1 MTLENK
7 QFIQEFIDRKY
18 SGPLKEVVYIQNS
31 FFFVVIDV
39 TGGEGLWQKLPH
51 VCHSHQLKKRRIDL
65 EWYQNFS
72 RVQMALQVSLIKSLN
87 FVLIL
92 INFRYNNHT
101 LCFK

>member
-39 TGGEGLWQKLPH
+39 TGGEGL
-51 VCHSHQLKKRRIDL
+51 
-65 EWYQNFS
+65 
-72 RVQMALQVSLIKSLN
+72 
-87 FVLIL
+87 
-92 INFRYNNHT
+92 
-101 LCFK
+101 